1 LSLFSNYP
9 LIAAFASIIFA
20 QVVKVP
26 LYFVTNRTWNV
37 GLAFS
42 SGSMPSSHS
51 AAVASLSTAIG
62 IVNGITS
69 TSFAIAVV
77 FSSIIMF
84 DAAGV
89 RRHAGNQAIVLN
101 RLMKEFNEF
110 VQEMRAKPKNSSQ
123 DKQREA
129 LKELLGH
136 RPIEVFVGAIVGI
149 CISFVLYFVYF

>member
-1 LSLFSNYP
+1 MSLFSNYP
-9 LIAAFASIIFA
+9 LIAAFVSIIFA

-62 IVNGITS
+62 IVNGIAS

-77 FSSIIMF
+77 ISSIIMF
-84 DAAGV
+84 DVAGV

-123 DKQREA
+123 DQREA

-149 CISFVLYFVYF
+149 CISFILYFVYF

>member
-1 LSLFSNYP
+1 M
-9 LIAAFASIIFA
+9 AAFTSIIIA

-26 LYFVTNRTWNV
+26 LYFVTNRSWNV

-51 AAVASLSTAIG
+51 AAVASLSTAVG
-62 IVNGITS
+62 IVNGISS

-77 FSSIIMF
+77 VSSIIMF

-89 RRHAGNQAIVLN
+89 RRHAGNQAVALN
-101 RLMKEFNEF
+101 RLIVEFNEF
-110 VQEMRAKPKNSSQ
+110 VKEMRTNPKNTPQ
-123 DKQREA
+123 EQRKA

-149 CISFVLYFVYF
+149 CISILMFFLYY

>member
-1 LSLFSNYP
+1 MSLFSNYP
-9 LIAAFASIIFA
+9 LIAAFTSIIFA

-26 LYFVTNRTWNV
+26 LYFITNRSWNV

-51 AAVASLSTAIG
+51 AAVASLSTAVG
-62 IVNGITS
+62 ILDGVSS
-69 TSFAIAVV
+69 TPFAIAVV
-77 FSSIIMF
+77 FSAIIMF

-89 RRHAGNQAIVLN
+89 RRHAGNQAIALN
-101 RLMKEFNEF
+101 RLIIEFNEF
-110 VQEMRAKPKNSSQ
+110 VQEMRAKPKNSLQ
-123 DKQREA
+123 EQREA

-149 CISFVLYFVYF
+149 CISFILYFIYF

>member
-1 LSLFSNYP
+1 MSLFSNYP
-9 LIAAFASIIFA
+9 LIAAFTSIIFA

-26 LYFVTNRTWNV
+26 LYFITNRSWNV

-51 AAVASLSTAIG
+51 AAVASLSTAVG
-62 IVNGITS
+62 ILDGVSS
-69 TSFAIAVV
+69 TPFAIAVV
-77 FSSIIMF
+77 FSAIIMF

-89 RRHAGNQAIVLN
+89 RRHAGNQAIALN
-101 RLMKEFNEF
+101 RLIIEFNEF
-110 VQEMRAKPKNSSQ
+110 VQEMRAKPKNSPQ
-123 DKQREA
+123 EQREA

-149 CISFVLYFVYF
+149 CISFILYFIYF